1 MSFLIT
7 VIVIISI
14 YIIGYITLNAFLWKY
29 HLDFYEKILLSPS
42 LFFVMPLIT
51 YIVNLFFDGRIL
63 SSNFYFYFFLIIF
76 FTIICFFS
84 YPKLKDDL
92 VYLKDELGKLSKNLN
107 LKNITFI
114 ISLTILVSFNVFLS
128 IRPLIISPMLSK
140 GGDFFRHI
148 MYSRQLLNGF
158 LYSHHC
164 YNIAPNEQPFLMHSA
179 IATVTRFFKLH
190 IFDTVFIL
198 IFFQAILLPT
208 GVAILGYK
216 TKKKLWISLLLTF
229 FICINGGREF
239 VWRESWVLNIA
250 QQQAIPGA
258 IMRQISITLF
268 SFFIYSVIK
277 IFENRDNIFFRIY
290 SSIIL
295 SILGIIHVHVFY
307 FSMVFLAIMIILNFK
322 NKKLIKTFLMISI
335 IGISVSLIY
344 YLPLIYNLLT
354 RDLLIWQK
362 SDERWTLILNIKRF
376 INHFGV
382 IGIISIPS
390 LFLMPKIK
398 YRKIFI
404 SIFISLVI
412 IYLFTFIADIITGEK
427 DPIMPF
433 RQHRFSFI
441 LYIFL
446 SIIVV
451 LFINFFR
458 EAQRKYKLILC
469 IFLIFSNIAFSI
481 KPLLVNSDIWCEV
494 STTRSVKYHLLF
506 RDKENVV
513 DKLLRI
519 ANKKD
524 IISVPSEI
532 SKIFVFYSGLDV
544 VFAPWAHVLL
554 EENIPELQLERSKDI
569 ETIYNPDTDELIIKE
584 LFKKYKV
591 KYFLVFKEDGKKFDP
606 INFLKIIDEGKWLDN
621 KNILIY
627 KVLI

>member
-1 MSFLIT
+1 MPFFLT
-7 VIVIISI
+7 LIVVISI
-14 YIIGYITLNAFLWKY
+14 YIIGYITLNAFLGKY
-29 HLDFYEKILLSPS
+29 HLDFYEKILLSPP
-42 LFFVMPLIT
+42 LFFVMPLIA

-92 VYLKDELGKLSKNLN
+92 FYLKDELGKLSKNLN
-107 LKNITFI
+107 IKNITFI
-114 ISLTILVSFNVFLS
+114 ISLTILISFTVFLS
-128 IRPLIISPMLSK
+128 IRPLIISPML

-148 MYSRQLLNGF
+148 MSSRQLLNGF
-158 LYSHHC
+158 LYSHWC
-164 YNIAPNEQPFLMHSA
+164 YDIAPNEQPFLMHSA

-190 IFDTVFIL
+190 IFDTVFVL
-198 IFFQAILLPT
+198 IFFQAILLPV
-208 GVAILGYK
+208 GVAVLTYK
-216 TKKKLWISLLLTF
+216 IKKKIWISLLLTF
-229 FICINGGREF
+229 FICVNGGREF
-239 VWRESWVLNIA
+239 VWVESWVLNIA
-250 QQQAIPGA
+250 QHQAVPGV
-258 IMRQISITLF
+258 ITGQISIALF
-268 SFFIYSVIK
+268 PFFIYSIIK

-295 SILGIIHVHVFY
+295 SILGTIHAHVFY
-307 FSMVFLAIMIILNFK
+307 FSIVFLAIMIILNFK

-354 RDLLIWQK
+354 RDLSIWQK
-362 SDERWTLILNIKRF
+362 SDERWTIILNIKRF
-376 INHFGV
+376 LNNFGV

-390 LFLMPKIK
+390 LFLISKIK
-398 YRKIFI
+398 YRKVFI
-404 SIFISLVI
+404 SIFISLII
-412 IYLFTFIADIITGEK
+412 IYSFTFIADIITGK
-427 DPIMPF
+427 GDPIMPF
-433 RQHRFSFI
+433 RQQRFSYI

-446 SIIVV
+446 SIMVV
-451 LFINFFR
+451 LFINSLK
-458 EAQRKYKLILC
+458 EAQRKYMLILC

-494 STTRSVKYHLLF
+494 SIREGVKYNLLF

-532 SKIFVFYSGLDV
+532 SKIFVYYSGLDV
-544 VFAPWAHVLL
+544 VFSPWAHVLL

-569 ETIYNPDTDELIIKE
+569 ETIYNPGTDKLIIKE
-584 LFKKYKV
+584 LFKKYRV
-591 KYFLVFKEDGKKFDP
+591 KYFLVFKEDRKKFDL
-606 INFLKIIDEGKWLDN
+606 INFLEIIDEGKWLDN

>member
-1 MSFLIT
+1 MPFFLT
-7 VIVIISI
+7 LIVVISI

-29 HLDFYEKILLSPS
+29 HLDFYEKILLSPP
-42 LFFVMPLIT
+42 LFFVMPLIA

-76 FTIICFFS
+76 FTILCFFS

-92 VYLKDELGKLSKNLN
+92 FYLKDELGKLSKNLN
-107 LKNITFI
+107 IKNITFI
-114 ISLTILVSFNVFLS
+114 ISLIILISFTVFLS
-128 IRPLIISPMLSK
+128 IRPLIISPML

-148 MYSRQLLNGF
+148 MSSRQLLNGF
-158 LYSHHC
+158 LYSHWC
-164 YNIAPNEQPFLMHSA
+164 YDIASNEQPFLMHSA

-190 IFDTVFIL
+190 IFDTVFVL
-198 IFFQAILLPT
+198 IFFQAILLPV
-208 GVAILGYK
+208 GVAVLTYK
-216 TKKKLWISLLLTF
+216 IKKKIWISLLLTF
-229 FICINGGREF
+229 FICVNGGREF
-239 VWRESWVLNIA
+239 VWVESWVLNIA
-250 QQQAIPGA
+250 QHQTVPGV
-258 IMRQISITLF
+258 ITGQISIALF
-268 SFFIYSVIK
+268 PFFIYSIIK

-295 SILGIIHVHVFY
+295 SILGTIHAHVFY
-307 FSMVFLAIMIILNFK
+307 FSIVFLAIMIILNFK

-344 YLPLIYNLLT
+344 YLPLIYNLLI
-354 RDLLIWQK
+354 RDLSIWQK
-362 SDERWTLILNIKRF
+362 SDERWTVILNIKRF
-376 INHFGV
+376 LNHFGV
-382 IGIISIPS
+382 IGVISIPS
-390 LFLMPKIK
+390 LFLISKIK
-398 YRKIFI
+398 YRKVFI
-404 SIFISLVI
+404 SVFISLVI
-412 IYLFTFIADIITGEK
+412 IYSFTFIADIITGEN

-433 RQHRFSFI
+433 RQQRFSYI
-441 LYIFL
+441 LCIFL
-446 SIIVV
+446 SIMVV

-458 EAQRKYKLILC
+458 EAQRKYMLILC

-494 STTRSVKYHLLF
+494 STTEGVKYNLLF

-532 SKIFVFYSGLDV
+532 SKIFVYYSGLDV
-544 VFAPWAHVLL
+544 VFGPWAHVLL

-569 ETIYNPDTDELIIKE
+569 ETIYNPGTDKLIIKE
-584 LFKKYKV
+584 LFKKYRV
-591 KYFLVFKEDGKKFDP
+591 KYFLVFKEDRKKFDL
-606 INFLKIIDEGKWLDN
+606 INFLEIIDEGKWLDN

>member
-1 MSFLIT
+1 MPFFLT
-7 VIVIISI
+7 LIVVISI

-29 HLDFYEKILLSPS
+29 HLDFYEKILLSPP
-42 LFFVMPLIT
+42 LFFVMPLIA

-92 VYLKDELGKLSKNLN
+92 FYLKDELGKLSKNLN
-107 LKNITFI
+107 IKNITFI
-114 ISLTILVSFNVFLS
+114 ISLTILISFTVFLS
-128 IRPLIISPMLSK
+128 IRPLIISPML

-148 MYSRQLLNGF
+148 MSSRQLLNGF
-158 LYSHHC
+158 LYSHWC
-164 YNIAPNEQPFLMHSA
+164 YDIASNEQPFLMHSA

-190 IFDTVFIL
+190 IFDTVFVL
-198 IFFQAILLPT
+198 IFFQAILLPV
-208 GVAILGYK
+208 GVAVLTYK
-216 TKKKLWISLLLTF
+216 IKKKIWISLLLTF
-229 FICINGGREF
+229 FICVNGGREF
-239 VWRESWVLNIA
+239 VWVESWVLNIA
-250 QQQAIPGA
+250 QHQAVPGV
-258 IMRQISITLF
+258 ITGQISIALF
-268 SFFIYSVIK
+268 PFFIYSIIK

-295 SILGIIHVHVFY
+295 SILGTIHAHVFY
-307 FSMVFLAIMIILNFK
+307 FSIVFLAIMIILNFK

-354 RDLLIWQK
+354 RDLSIWQK
-362 SDERWTLILNIKRF
+362 SDERWTIILNIKRF
-376 INHFGV
+376 LNNFGV

-390 LFLMPKIK
+390 LFLISKIK
-398 YRKIFI
+398 YRKVFI
-404 SIFISLVI
+404 SIFISLII
-412 IYLFTFIADIITGEK
+412 IYSFTFIADIITGK
-427 DPIMPF
+427 GDPIMPF
-433 RQHRFSFI
+433 RQQRFSYI

-446 SIIVV
+446 SIMVV
-451 LFINFFR
+451 LFINSLK
-458 EAQRKYKLILC
+458 EAQRKYMLILC

-494 STTRSVKYHLLF
+494 SIREGVKYNLLF

-532 SKIFVFYSGLDV
+532 SKIFVYYSGLDI
-544 VFAPWAHVLL
+544 VFGPWGHVLL
-554 EENIPELQLERSKDI
+554 KENIPELQLERSKDI
-569 ETIYNPDTDELIIKE
+569 ETIYNPGTDELIIKE
-584 LFKKYKV
+584 LFKKYRV
-591 KYFLVFKEDGKKFDP
+591 KYFLVFKEDRKKFDL
-606 INFLKIIDEGKWLDN
+606 INFLEIIDEGKWLDN

>member
-1 MSFLIT
+1 MPFFLT
-7 VIVIISI
+7 LIVVISI

-29 HLDFYEKILLSPS
+29 HLDFYEKILLSPP
-42 LFFVMPLIT
+42 LFFVMPLIA

-84 YPKLKDDL
+84 YPKLKGDL
-92 VYLKDELGKLSKNLN
+92 FYLKDELGKLSKNLN
-107 LKNITFI
+107 IKNITFI
-114 ISLTILVSFNVFLS
+114 ISLTILISFTVFLS
-128 IRPLIISPMLSK
+128 IRPLIISPML

-148 MYSRQLLNGF
+148 MSSRQLLNGF
-158 LYSHHC
+158 LYSHWC

-198 IFFQAILLPT
+198 IFFQAILLPV
-208 GVAILGYK
+208 GVAILTYK
-216 TKKKLWISLLLTF
+216 IKKKIWISLLLTF
-229 FICINGGREF
+229 FICVNGGREF
-239 VWRESWVLNIA
+239 VWQESWVLNIA
-250 QQQAIPGA
+250 QHQAVPGV
-258 IMRQISITLF
+258 ITGQISITLF
-268 SFFIYSVIK
+268 SFFIYSVVK
-277 IFENRDNIFFRIY
+277 IFENRDNIFFLIY

-295 SILGIIHVHVFY
+295 SILGTIHAHVFY
-307 FSMVFLAIMIILNFK
+307 FSIIFLAIMIILNFK

-354 RDLLIWQK
+354 RDLSIWQK
-362 SDERWTLILNIKRF
+362 SDERWTIILNIKRF
-376 INHFGV
+376 LNNFGV

-390 LFLMPKIK
+390 LFLVAKIK
-398 YRKIFI
+398 YRKVFI
-404 SIFISLVI
+404 SIFISLII
-412 IYLFTFIADIITGEK
+412 IYSLTFIADIITGK
-427 DPIMPF
+427 GDPIMPF
-433 RQHRFSFI
+433 RQQRFSYI

-446 SIIVV
+446 SIMVV
-451 LFINFFR
+451 LFINSLK
-458 EAQRKYKLILC
+458 EAQRKYMLILC

-494 STTRSVKYHLLF
+494 STTESVKYNLLF

-532 SKIFVFYSGLDV
+532 SIIFVYYSGLDV
-544 VFAPWAHVLL
+544 VFSPWAHTLL

-569 ETIYNPDTDELIIKE
+569 ETIYNPGTDKLIIKE
-584 LFKKYKV
+584 LFKKYRV
-591 KYFLVFKEDGKKFDP
+591 KYFLVFKEDRKKFDL
-606 INFLKIIDEGKWLDN
+606 INFLEIIDEGKWLDN

>member
-1 MSFLIT
+1 MPFFLT
-7 VIVIISI
+7 LIVVISI

-29 HLDFYEKILLSPS
+29 HLDFYEKILLSPP
-42 LFFVMPLIT
+42 LFFVMPLIA

-92 VYLKDELGKLSKNLN
+92 FYLKDELGKLSKNLN
-107 LKNITFI
+107 IKNITFI
-114 ISLTILVSFNVFLS
+114 ISLTILISFTVFLS
-128 IRPLIISPMLSK
+128 IRPLIISPML
-140 GGDFFRHI
+140 GGDLFRHI
-148 MYSRQLLNGF
+148 MSSRQLLNGF
-158 LYSHHC
+158 LYSHWC

-190 IFDTVFIL
+190 IFDTVFVLIL
-198 IFFQAILLPT
+198 FQAILLPV
-208 GVAILGYK
+208 GVAILTYK
-216 TKKKLWISLLLTF
+216 IKKKIWISLLLTF
-229 FICINGGREF
+229 FICVNGGREF
-239 VWRESWVLNIA
+239 VWVESWVLNIA
-250 QQQAIPGA
+250 QHQAVPGV
-258 IMRQISITLF
+258 ITGQISITLF
-268 SFFIYSVIK
+268 SFFIYSVVK
-277 IFENRDNIFFRIY
+277 IFENRDNIFFLIY

-295 SILGIIHVHVFY
+295 SILGTIHAHVFY
-307 FSMVFLAIMIILNFK
+307 FSIVFLAIMIILNFK

-354 RDLLIWQK
+354 RDLSIWQK
-362 SDERWTLILNIKRF
+362 SDERWTIILNIKRF
-376 INHFGV
+376 LNNFGV

-390 LFLMPKIK
+390 LFLVAKIK
-398 YRKIFI
+398 YRKVFI
-404 SIFISLVI
+404 SIFISLII
-412 IYLFTFIADIITGEK
+412 IYSFTFIADIITGK
-427 DPIMPF
+427 GDPIMPF
-433 RQHRFSFI
+433 RQQRFSYI

-446 SIIVV
+446 SIMVV
-451 LFINFFR
+451 LFINSLK
-458 EAQRKYKLILC
+458 EAQRKYMLILC

-494 STTRSVKYHLLF
+494 STTESVEYNLLF

-532 SKIFVFYSGLDV
+532 SKIFVYYSGLDV
-544 VFAPWAHVLL
+544 VFAPWGHVLP

-569 ETIYNPDTDELIIKE
+569 KTIYNPGTDELIIKE
-584 LFKKYKV
+584 LFKKYRV
-591 KYFLVFKEDGKKFDP
+591 KYFLVFKEDRKKFDL
-606 INFLKIIDEGKWLDN
+606 INFLEIIDEGKWLDN

>member
-1 MSFLIT
+1 MPFFLT
-7 VIVIISI
+7 LIVVISI

-29 HLDFYEKILLSPS
+29 HLDFYEKILLSPP
-42 LFFVMPLIT
+42 LFFVMPLIA

-92 VYLKDELGKLSKNLN
+92 FYLKDELGKLSKNLN
-107 LKNITFI
+107 IKNITFI
-114 ISLTILVSFNVFLS
+114 ISLTILISFTVFLS
-128 IRPLIISPMLSK
+128 IRPLIISPML

-148 MYSRQLLNGF
+148 MSSRQLLNGF
-158 LYSHHC
+158 LYSHWC
-164 YNIAPNEQPFLMHSA
+164 YDIAPNEQPFLMHSA

-190 IFDTVFIL
+190 IFDTVFVL
-198 IFFQAILLPT
+198 IFFQAILLPV
-208 GVAILGYK
+208 GVAVLTYK
-216 TKKKLWISLLLTF
+216 IKKKIWISLLLTF
-229 FICINGGREF
+229 FICVNGGREF
-239 VWRESWVLNIA
+239 VWVESWVLNIA
-250 QQQAIPGA
+250 QHQTVPGV
-258 IMRQISITLF
+258 ITGQISIALF
-268 SFFIYSVIK
+268 PFFIYSIIK

-295 SILGIIHVHVFY
+295 SILGTIHAHVFY
-307 FSMVFLAIMIILNFK
+307 FSIVFLAIMIILNFK

-354 RDLLIWQK
+354 RDLSIWQK
-362 SDERWTLILNIKRF
+362 SDERWTIILNIKRF
-376 INHFGV
+376 LNNFGV
-382 IGIISIPS
+382 IGVISIPS
-390 LFLMPKIK
+390 LFLISKIK
-398 YRKIFI
+398 YRKVFI

-412 IYLFTFIADIITGEK
+412 IYSFTFIADIITGEN

-433 RQHRFSFI
+433 RQQRFSYI
-441 LYIFL
+441 LCIFL
-446 SIIVV
+446 SIMVV
-451 LFINFFR
+451 LFINSLK
-458 EAQRKYKLILC
+458 EAQRKYMLILC

-494 STTRSVKYHLLF
+494 SIREGVKYNLLF
-506 RDKENVV
+506 RDKENAV

-532 SKIFVFYSGLDV
+532 SKIFVYYSGLDV
-544 VFAPWAHVLL
+544 VFSPWAHVLL

-569 ETIYNPDTDELIIKE
+569 ETIYNPGTDKLIIKE
-584 LFKKYKV
+584 LFKKYRV
-591 KYFLVFKEDGKKFDP
+591 KYFLVFKEDRKKFDL
-606 INFLKIIDEGKWLDN
+606 INFLEIIDEGKWLDN